1 MKGYQASQ
9 ADVSVFNMIGNQS
22 QITGYPHV
30 LRWYNHISSHK
41 ATFDSLP
48 GVGVTMEE
56 LGLTVK
62 GEKGASKENVKE
74 EDSDDDFDLF
84 GEDSDEDDEAKKQ
97 KEVRGKK
104 SLCD

>member
-1 MKGYQASQ
+1 
-9 ADVSVFNMIGNQS
+9 
-22 QITGYPHV
+22 
-30 LRWYNHISSHK
+30 
-41 ATFDSLP
+41 
-48 GVGVTMEE
+48 MEE